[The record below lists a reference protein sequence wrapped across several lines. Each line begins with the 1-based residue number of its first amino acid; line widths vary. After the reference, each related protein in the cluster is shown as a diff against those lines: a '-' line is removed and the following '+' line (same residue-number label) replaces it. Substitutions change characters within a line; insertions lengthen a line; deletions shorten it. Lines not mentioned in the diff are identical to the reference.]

1 MKTLRLKLI
10 MKLSALALLLALT
23 SAARADLSFTLTPSV
38 KSGVGSNEVTFIGT
52 LTNTSLTTNLFLNNL
67 QFSFT
72 NAATNFLAPG
82 TNIFFANV
90 PGILLPGENYT
101 DVIFSIFLNP
111 AATNGDYAG
120 TATVQGGSNILT
132 TATLASQT
140 FHLTLAPATLASSR
154 SSTNILLQWP
164 SPPAAFTLQQNT
176 NLAGTNWL
184 AVTAPSVFTNGLNQT
199 ILSATN
205 TRQFY
210 RLKYP

>member
-23 SAARADLSFTLTPSV
+23 AARAELAFTLSPSV

-82 TNIFFANV
+82 TNVFFANV

-101 DVIFSIFLNP
+101 DTIFSVFLNP
-111 AATNGDYAG
+111 AATNGDYIG
-120 TATVQGGSNILT
+120 SATVQGGSNIFSSASLS
-132 TATLASQT
+132 SQT
-140 FHLTLAPATLASSR
+140 FHITLAPAPLAITR
-154 SSTNILLQWP
+154 SSTNVLLQWP
-164 SPPAAFTLQQNT
+164 SPPATFTLQQNT

-184 AVTAPSVFTNGLNQT
+184 AVATPSVFTNGLNLT

>member
-1 MKTLRLKLI
+1 MKTRRLKPI
-10 MKLSALALLLALT
+10 KKLTALLLLLALA
-23 SAARADLSFTLTPSV
+23 AARANLSFTLTPSV

-82 TNIFFANV
+82 TNLFFANV

-101 DVIFSIFLNP
+101 DVIFSVLLNP

-120 TATVQGGSNILT
+120 TATVQGGSNIFSSANLS
-132 TATLASQT
+132 SQA
-140 FHLTLAPATLASSR
+140 FHLILTPAPLAITR
-154 SSTNILLQWP
+154 SSTNILVQWP

-184 AVTAPSVFTNGLNQT
+184 TVSSPSVFTNGLNQT
-199 ILSATN
+199 ILSSTN

>member
-1 MKTLRLKLI
+1 MKTLRLKSI
-10 MKLSALALLLALT
+10 VLLLALALT
-23 SAARADLSFTLTPSV
+23 STARADLSFTLTPSV
-38 KSGVGSNEVTFIGT
+38 KSGIGSNEVTFIGS
-52 LTNTSLTTNLFLNNL
+52 LTNTSLTTNLYLNNL

-72 NAATNFLAPG
+72 NAATNFLTGG
-82 TNIFFANV
+82 TNAFFANV

-101 DVIFSIFLNP
+101 DTIFSVFINP
-111 AATNGDYAG
+111 AATNGNYAG
-120 TATVQGGSNILT
+120 IATIQGGSNIFSF
-132 TATLASQT
+132 ASLSSQPFT
-140 FHLTLAPATLASSR
+140 ITLAPAPLTITR
-154 SSTNILLQWP
+154 SSTNVLVRWP

-205 TRQFY
+205 TRQLY

>member
-1 MKTLRLKLI
+1 MKTLRLKSI
-10 MKLSALALLLALT
+10 MKLSALALLLTLT
-23 SAARADLSFTLTPSV
+23 STTRAELSFTLTPSV

-72 NAATNFLAPG
+72 NAATNFLTGGA
-82 TNIFFANV
+82 NIFFANV

-101 DVIFSIFLNP
+101 DVIFSAFLNP

-120 TATVQGGSNILT
+120 TATVQGGSNIFSSASLS
-132 TATLASQT
+132 SQT
-140 FHLTLAPATLASSR
+140 FHITLAPAPLAITR
-154 SSTNILLQWP
+154 SNTNVLVQWP
-164 SPPAAFTLQQNT
+164 SPPSAFTLQQNT
-176 NLAGTNWL
+176 NPAGTNWL
-184 AVTAPSVFTNGLNQT
+184 AVTTPSVFTNGLNQT
-199 ILSATN
+199 IFSSTN